1 MPSILIVEKLGS
13 IKLQSMKTYSE
24 TDLYKKA
31 GFKAPDGFK
40 CQTTWQVELNN
51 LKYSISL
58 YGKTNGRAN
67 QENKYDF
74 PPPVDKCLY
83 FGNCI
88 LVNKKNGVP
97 VDFSIK
103 EWEEIYEHLFGG
115 FEDIDMEDTDEDD
128 DMDELIEPGLKMGK
142 TGYLKDGFVVDEN
155 DEDEN
160 VEDDDDDDEDEE
172 DDDEDEE
179 ETHSKKK
186 NKGKKS
192 KNKDSKKTVKKEFEI
207 PIPEDTEDVYLDC
220 SSELSEESYIEFV

>member
-24 TDLYKKA
+24 ADLYKKA

-67 QENKYDF
+67 QENKYEF

-88 LVNKKNGVP
+88 LVNKQNGVP

-128 DMDELIEPGLKMGK
+128 DMDELIEPGSKIGK
-142 TGYLKDGFVVDEN
+142 TGYLKDGFVVDDN

-160 VEDDDDDDEDEE
+160 DDEDDEEEEDEDDDD
-172 DDDEDEE
+172 EE
-179 ETHSKKK
+179 ETTRKRKS
-186 NKGKKS
+186 KGKKS
-192 KNKDSKKTVKKEFEI
+192 KNKDSKKTAKKEFEI
-207 PIPEDTEDVYLDC
+207 PILEDTEDVYLDC